1 MPQQIHDIKISALII
16 LLCISS
22 FIHAQPKP
30 LPQIQVK
37 GNLFVNNLGEPV
49 VLRGVNTSDP
59 YKLQGDKQW
68 NKRYFQEIK
77 NWGANAVRFPV
88 HPANWRT
95 LGKDAYLKLLDEGIQ
110 WATELQLYVIID
122 WHSIGNLKTE
132 VFHRPSYKTTISETR
147 DFWQSMAKQYGKN
160 STVAFFELFNEP
172 VNNGNFGICTWA
184 EWKTIM
190 EEVITVIRAE
200 EASNIPLVAGF
211 NWGYDLTEA
220 GADPIRAARIGYT
233 SHPYPMKRE
242 KPWEEKWTQDWGF
255 MAERYP
261 IMLTEIGFSGEE
273 EKGAHIPVIS
283 DESYGDAITAYSKQ
297 RGISYIVWCFDP
309 DWSPMLI
316 RDWDFNTTRQGKYF
330 KLALTEMK

>member
-1 MPQQIHDIKISALII
+1 MKTLVAIIFFLNSQNVLSAQTEPLSRIH
-16 LLCISS
+16 
-22 FIHAQPKP
+22 
-30 LPQIQVK
+30 VK
-37 GNLFVNNLGEPV
+37 GNIFVNNHGEPIV
-49 VLRGVNTSDP
+49 FRGFNTSDP
-59 YKLQGDKQW
+59 YKLLSDKQW

-95 LGKDAYLKLLDEGIQ
+95 LGKDAYLKLLDDGIQ

-132 VFHRPSYKTTISETR
+132 QFHRPSYKTSLAETR
-147 DFWQSMAKQYGKN
+147 DFWQIIAKQYGKN

-172 VNNGNFGICTWA
+172 VNKGEFGSCTWA
-184 EWKTIM
+184 EWKAMM
-190 EEVITVIRAE
+190 EEVIAVIRTEGAR
-200 EASNIPLVAGF
+200 NIPLVAGF

-220 GADPIRAARIGYT
+220 AADPITAKGIGYV

-242 KPWEEKWTQDWGF
+242 KPWEDKWSNDWGF

-297 RGISYIVWCFDP
+297 KGISYIVWCFDP

-330 KLALTEMK
+330 KQALTEKK